1 MVNKL
6 IKEDTKMFLTGNEVL
21 AYAANSA
28 EADFM
33 YGYPITPQN
42 EIMHT
47 WCKLLPKT
55 GAGFLQTEDEISA
68 GFSTI
73 GGILAG
79 RRAFT
84 ATAGPGNV
92 IMQDAQSMAEM
103 MRIPFV
109 CAVMQR
115 GGPSTATVIYAQQE
129 TRLTCFGGNGEGFR
143 IVYSTAGHQDLYDYM
158 IKAFNTAWKYRF
170 PTYVLAD
177 GYQGKMR
184 EPVTLYDPAS
194 RGITMVPTEKS
205 LLADGQIGI
214 DRKSAHMRNTYNMEE
229 ELMNVLDGYQADFDK
244 MAEEVQEWEEYK
256 AEDAEIL
263 VIAHGIVA
271 RSARTAIDEL
281 REKGV
286 KAGLLKLRM
295 FRPFPAEEIAEALQ
309 GLKAV
314 AILDKADSLNAAGG
328 ALFEDVTSA
337 MYVNKKQVPMVN
349 YIYGI
354 GGRDTTT
361 MQIESVYNDLQEI
374 VKTGETG
381 NPYRYLGL
389 RKGEN

>member
-6 IKEDTKMFLTGNEVL
+6 IKEDTRMFLTGNEVL

-28 EADFM
+28 EAEFM

-79 RRAFT
+79 KRAFT

-194 RGITMVPTEKS
+194 RGITMVPTQKF
-205 LLADGQIGI
+205 LLGEGEIGK
-214 DRKSAHMRNTYNMEE
+214 DRKSVHMRNTYNMEE
-229 ELMNVLDGYQADFDK
+229 ELMEVLEGYKADYDK
-244 MAEEVQEWEEYK
+244 ISEEIQEWEEYK
-256 AEDAEIL
+256 ADDAEIL

-281 REKGV
+281 REKGI
-286 KAGLLKLRM
+286 KAGL
-295 FRPFPAEEIAEALQ
+295 FRPITIRPLAVKPLREAVSRAKRVLFTESANGQ
-309 GLKAV
+309 LAQMVLEKLYGLTTPYET
-314 AILDKADSLNAAGG
+314 
-328 ALFEDVTSA
+328 LFKMGVGVTGDDI
-337 MYVNKKQVPMVN
+337 VNKVEAMTAAA
-349 YIYGI
+349 I
-354 GGRDTTT
+354 
-361 MQIESVYNDLQEI
+361 
-374 VKTGETG
+374 
-381 NPYRYLGL
+381 
-389 RKGEN
+389 

>member
-21 AYAANSA
+21 AYAANAA

-55 GAGFLQTEDEISA
+55 EAGFLQTEDEISA

-92 IMQDAQSMAEM
+92 IMQDAMSMAEM

-129 TRLTCFGGNGEGFR
+129 TTLTCFGGNGEGYR
-143 IVYSTAGHQDLYDYM
+143 IVYSTAGHQDLFDYM
-158 IKAFNTAWKYRF
+158 IKAFNTAWKYKF
-170 PTYVLAD
+170 PTFILAD

-184 EPVTLYDPAS
+184 EPVMLYDPAS
-194 RGITMVPTEKS
+194 RGITMEKTPAILRS
-205 LLADGQIGI
+205 GVSADMKANHI
-214 DRKSAHMRNTYNMEE
+214 RNTFNLEE
-229 ELMNVLDGYQADFDK
+229 ELMEELDKY
-244 MAEEVQEWEEYK
+244 EEEFNRIAPEIEEYEEYK
-256 AEDAEIL
+256 ADDAEIL
-263 VIAHGIVA
+263 IIAHGIVA
-271 RSARTAIDEL
+271 RSAMTAIDEL
-281 REKGV
+281 REKGI
-286 KAGLLKLRM
+286 KAGL
-295 FRPFPAEEIAEALQ
+295 FRPITIRPL
-309 GLKAV
+309 AV
-314 AILDKADSLNAAGG
+314 KPLRAACQRAKQIL
-328 ALFEDVTSA
+328 FTESA
-337 MYVNKKQVPMVN
+337 NGQLARMVLEK
-349 YIYGI
+349 IYGI
-354 GGRDTTT
+354 TTPYST
-361 MQIESVYNDLQEI
+361 LYKMGVGVTGDDLVQKVESM
-374 VKTGETG
+374 VKT
-381 NPYRYLGL
+381 PAAI
-389 RKGEN
+389 

>member
-1 MVNKL
+1 MVKKL
-6 IKEDTKMFLTGNEVL
+6 ITQDTRMFLTGNEVI
-21 AYAANSA
+21 AYAANAA
-28 EADFM
+28 EAEFM

-55 GAGFLQTEDEISA
+55 EAGFLQTEDEISA

-79 RRAFT
+79 KRAFT

-143 IVYSTAGHQDLYDYM
+143 IVYSTAGHQDLYDYT
-158 IKAFNTAWKYRF
+158 IKCFNTAWKYRF
-170 PTYVLAD
+170 PTYMLAD

-194 RGITMVPTEKS
+194 RGITMVPTTAA
-205 LLADGQIGI
+205 LRAPGVIGV
-214 DRKSAHMRNTYNMEE
+214 DREATHLRNTYNLEE
-229 ELMNVLDGYQADFDK
+229 ELMEVLDGYQAEFERISPEI
-244 MAEEVQEWEEYK
+244 EEYLEYK
-256 AEDAEIL
+256 ADDAEVL

-271 RSARTAIDEL
+271 RSAMTAIDEL
-281 REKGV
+281 RAKGI
-286 KAGLLKLRM
+286 KAGL
-295 FRPFPAEEIAEALQ
+295 FRPITIRPLPVKPMREAVKRAKKVLFTESANGQ
-309 GLKAV
+309 LAQMCLEKLYGLTTPYET
-314 AILDKADSLNAAGG
+314 
-328 ALFEDVTSA
+328 LFKMGVGVTGDDV
-337 MYVNKKQVPMVN
+337 VNKVEAMAK
-349 YIYGI
+349 
-354 GGRDTTT
+354 
-361 MQIESVYNDLQEI
+361 ELASV
-374 VKTGETG
+374 
-381 NPYRYLGL
+381 
-389 RKGEN
+389 

>member
-1 MVNKL
+1 MVKKL
-6 IKEDTKMFLTGNEVL
+6 ITEDTRMFLTGNETI
-21 AYAANSA
+21 AYAANAA
-28 EADFM
+28 EAEFM

-55 GAGFLQTEDEISA
+55 EAGFLQTEDEISA

-79 RRAFT
+79 KRAFT

-158 IKAFNTAWKYRF
+158 IKSFNTAWKYRF
-170 PTYVLAD
+170 PTFMLAD

-194 RGITMVPTEKS
+194 RGIKMEPTPAFLRAQGKI
-205 LLADGQIGI
+205 DV
-214 DRKSAHMRNTYNMEE
+214 DRKANHMRNTFNLEE
-229 ELMNVLDGYQADFDK
+229 ELIEFLLRLKN
-244 MAEEVQEWEEYK
+244 
-256 AEDAEIL
+256 IL
-263 VIAHGIVA
+263 N
-271 RSARTAIDEL
+271 TKQKTL
-281 REKGV
+281 KF
-286 KAGLLKLRM
+286 LL
-295 FRPFPAEEIAEALQ
+295 
-309 GLKAV
+309 
-314 AILDKADSLNAAGG
+314 
-328 ALFEDVTSA
+328 
-337 MYVNKKQVPMVN
+337 
-349 YIYGI
+349 
-354 GGRDTTT
+354 
-361 MQIESVYNDLQEI
+361 
-374 VKTGETG
+374 
-381 NPYRYLGL
+381 
-389 RKGEN
+389 

>member
-21 AYAANSA
+21 AYAANAA

-55 GAGFLQTEDEISA
+55 EAGFLQTEDEISA

-79 RRAFT
+79 KRAFT

-92 IMQDAQSMAEM
+92 IMQDAMSMAEM

-129 TRLTCFGGNGEGFR
+129 TRLTCYGGNGEGFR
-143 IVYSTAGHQDLYDYM
+143 IVYSTAGHQDLFDYM

-184 EPVTLYDPAS
+184 EPVMLYDPVS
-194 RGITMVPTEKS
+194 RGINMVPTEAS
-205 LLADGQIGI
+205 LLAPGKIGV
-214 DRKSAHMRNTYNMEE
+214 DRKSIHMRNTYNMEE
-229 ELMNVLDGYQADFDK
+229 ELMEVLDQYNDEYKSISEDIA
-244 MAEEVQEWEEYK
+244 EWEEYK
-256 AEDAEIL
+256 ADDAEIL
-263 VIAHGIVA
+263 IIAHGIVA

-281 REKGV
+281 RDKGV
-286 KAGLLKLRM
+286 KVGL
-295 FRPFPAEEIAEALQ
+295 FRPITLRPLATKPLREAVARSKQLLFTESANGQMAQMVLEEIY
-309 GLKAV
+309 GLTTPYSTLYKMGV
-314 AILDKADSLNAAGG
+314 GVTGG
-328 ALFEDVTSA
+328 DI
-337 MYVNKKQVPMVN
+337 VNKVEAM
-349 YIYGI
+349 
-354 GGRDTTT
+354 
-361 MQIESVYNDLQEI
+361 LQSPAT
-374 VKTGETG
+374 V
-381 NPYRYLGL
+381 
-389 RKGEN
+389 

>member
-1 MVNKL
+1 MVKKL
-6 IKEDTKMFLTGNEVL
+6 ITQDTRMFLTGNEVI
-21 AYAANSA
+21 AYAANAA
-28 EADFM
+28 EAEFM

-55 GAGFLQTEDEISA
+55 EAGFLQTEDEISA

-79 RRAFT
+79 KRAFT

-158 IKAFNTAWKYRF
+158 IKSFNTAWKYRF
-170 PTYVLAD
+170 PTFMLAD

-194 RGITMVPTEKS
+194 RGITMEPTPAALRAPGK
-205 LLADGQIGI
+205 IGV
-214 DRKSAHMRNTYNMEE
+214 DREATHLRNTYNLEE
-229 ELMNVLDGYQADFDK
+229 ELMEVLDGYQAEFDRISPEI
-244 MAEEVQEWEEYK
+244 EEYLEYK
-256 AEDAEIL
+256 ADDAEVL

-271 RSARTAIDEL
+271 RSAMTAIDEL
-281 REKGV
+281 REKGI
-286 KAGLLKLRM
+286 KAGL
-295 FRPFPAEEIAEALQ
+295 FRPITIRPLPVKPMREAVKRAKKVLFTESANGQ
-309 GLKAV
+309 LAQMCLEKLYGLTTPYET
-314 AILDKADSLNAAGG
+314 
-328 ALFEDVTSA
+328 LFKMGVGVTGDDVVQKVES
-337 MYVNKKQVPMVN
+337 MVKE
-349 YIYGI
+349 
-354 GGRDTTT
+354 
-361 MQIESVYNDLQEI
+361 MASV
-374 VKTGETG
+374 
-381 NPYRYLGL
+381 
-389 RKGEN
+389 

>member
-1 MVNKL
+1 MVKKL
-6 IKEDTKMFLTGNEVL
+6 ITQDTRMFLTGNEVI
-21 AYAANSA
+21 AYAANAA
-28 EADFM
+28 EAEFM

-55 GAGFLQTEDEISA
+55 EAGFLQTEDEISA

-79 RRAFT
+79 KRAFT

-158 IKAFNTAWKYRF
+158 IKSFNTAWKYRF
-170 PTYVLAD
+170 PTFMLAD

-194 RGITMVPTEKS
+194 RGIKMEPTPAALRAEGK
-205 LLADGQIGI
+205 IGV
-214 DRKSAHMRNTYNMEE
+214 DRKANHLRNTFNLEE
-229 ELMNVLDGYQADFDK
+229 ELMAHLDQYQIDYDK
-244 MAEEVQEWEEYK
+244 MSKEVEEYLEYK
-256 AEDAEIL
+256 AEDAEVL

-271 RSARTAIDEL
+271 RSAMTAIDEL
-281 REKGV
+281 RAKGI
-286 KAGLLKLRM
+286 KAGL
-295 FRPFPAEEIAEALQ
+295 FRPITIRPLPTEPMR
-309 GLKAV
+309 KAV
-314 AILDKADSLNAAGG
+314 KRA
-328 ALFEDVTSA
+328 
-337 MYVNKKQVPMVN
+337 KQVLFTESANGQLAQMCLEKLYGLTTPYQTLFKMGVGVTGDDIVAKVESMV
-349 YIYGI
+349 
-354 GGRDTTT
+354 RE
-361 MQIESVYNDLQEI
+361 MASV
-374 VKTGETG
+374 
-381 NPYRYLGL
+381 
-389 RKGEN
+389 

>member
-1 MVNKL
+1 MVKKL
-6 IKEDTKMFLTGNEVL
+6 ITQDTRMFLTGNEVI
-21 AYAANSA
+21 AYAANAA
-28 EADFM
+28 EAEFM

-55 GAGFLQTEDEISA
+55 EAGFLQTEDEISA

-79 RRAFT
+79 KRAFT

-170 PTYVLAD
+170 PTYMLAD

-194 RGITMVPTEKS
+194 RGITMVPTEAYLRAEGKV
-205 LLADGQIGI
+205 GV
-214 DRKSAHMRNTYNMEE
+214 DRPATHWRNTFNLEE
-229 ELMNVLDGYQADFDK
+229 ELMEHLNAYK
-244 MAEEVQEWEEYK
+244 EEY
-256 AEDAEIL
+256 ERISPEIEEYFEYL
-263 VIAHGIVA
+263 LIA
-271 RSARTAIDEL
+271 RNFM
-281 REKGV
+281 
-286 KAGLLKLRM
+286 KL
-295 FRPFPAEEIAEALQ
+295 
-309 GLKAV
+309 
-314 AILDKADSLNAAGG
+314 
-328 ALFEDVTSA
+328 TSFLIRC
-337 MYVNKKQVPMVN
+337 QFCF
-349 YIYGI
+349 
-354 GGRDTTT
+354 
-361 MQIESVYNDLQEI
+361 
-374 VKTGETG
+374 
-381 NPYRYLGL
+381 
-389 RKGEN
+389 

>member
-1 MVNKL
+1 MVKKL
-6 IKEDTKMFLTGNEVL
+6 ITQDTRMFLTGNEVI
-21 AYAANSA
+21 AYAANAA
-28 EADFM
+28 EAEFM

-55 GAGFLQTEDEISA
+55 EAGFLQTEDEISA

-79 RRAFT
+79 KRAFT

-158 IKAFNTAWKYRF
+158 IKSFNTAWKYRF
-170 PTYVLAD
+170 PTFMLAD

-194 RGITMVPTEKS
+194 RGITMEPTPAA
-205 LLADGQIGI
+205 LRAPGIIGV
-214 DRKSAHMRNTYNMEE
+214 DREATHLRNTFNLEE
-229 ELMNVLDGYQADFDK
+229 ELMEVLDQYQVDFDA
-244 MAEEVQEWEEYK
+244 MAKEVEEYLEYK
-256 AEDAEIL
+256 AEDAEVL

-271 RSARTAIDEL
+271 RSAMTAIDEL
-281 REKGV
+281 RARGI
-286 KAGLLKLRM
+286 KAGL
-295 FRPFPAEEIAEALQ
+295 FRPITIRPLPVEPMR
-309 GLKAV
+309 KAV
-314 AILDKADSLNAAGG
+314 KRA
-328 ALFEDVTSA
+328 
-337 MYVNKKQVPMVN
+337 KQVLFTESANGQLAQMCLEKLYGLTTPYQTLFKMGVGVTGDDIVAKVESMVKE
-349 YIYGI
+349 
-354 GGRDTTT
+354 
-361 MQIESVYNDLQEI
+361 MAAV
-374 VKTGETG
+374 
-381 NPYRYLGL
+381 
-389 RKGEN
+389 

>member
-6 IKEDTKMFLTGNEVL
+6 IKQDTRMFLTGNEVI
-21 AYAANSA
+21 AYAANAAQA
-28 EADFM
+28 EFM

-55 GAGFLQTEDEISA
+55 EAGFLQTEDEISA

-79 RRAFT
+79 KRAFT

-92 IMQDAQSMAEM
+92 IMQDAMSMAEM

-129 TRLTCFGGNGEGFR
+129 TTLTCLGGNGEGFR
-143 IVYSTAGHQDLYDYM
+143 IVYSTAGHQDLFDYT

-170 PTYVLAD
+170 PTFVLAD

-184 EPVTLYDPAS
+184 EPVTLYDPDS
-194 RGITMVPTEKS
+194 RGIKMEPTPAALRAEGK
-205 LLADGQIGI
+205 I
-214 DRKSAHMRNTYNMEE
+214 DVDREATHLRNTFNLEE
-229 ELMNVLDGYQADFDK
+229 ELMDELDKFQEDWDK
-244 MAEEVQEWEEYK
+244 MAPEVEEYLEYK

-263 VIAHGIVA
+263 IIAHGIVA
-271 RSARTAIDEL
+271 RSATTAVDEL
-281 REKGV
+281 RAKGI
-286 KAGLLKLRM
+286 KAGL
-295 FRPFPAEEIAEALQ
+295 FRPITIRPLAVKPLREAVQ
-309 GLKAV
+309 
-314 AILDKADSLNAAGG
+314 NA
-328 ALFEDVTSA
+328 
-337 MYVNKKQVPMVN
+337 KQVLFTESANGQLARLVLEK
-349 YIYGI
+349 IYGLNTPYSTLYKM
-354 GGRDTTT
+354 GVGVTGD
-361 MQIESVYNDLQEI
+361 DI
-374 VKTGETG
+374 VQKVEQMVKEPATV
-381 NPYRYLGL
+381 
-389 RKGEN
+389 

>member
-21 AYAANSA
+21 AYAANAA

-55 GAGFLQTEDEISA
+55 EAGFLQTEDEISA

-79 RRAFT
+79 KRAFT

-92 IMQDAQSMAEM
+92 IMQDPQSMAEM

-129 TRLTCFGGNGEGFR
+129 TTLTCFGGNGEGYR
-143 IVYSTAGHQDLYDYM
+143 IVYSTAGHQDLFDYM
-158 IKAFNTAWKYRF
+158 IKAFNTAWKYKF
-170 PTYVLAD
+170 PTFLLAD

-194 RGITMVPTEKS
+194 RGIKMEPTEAILRS
-205 LLADGQIGI
+205 GVIGNNNANHI
-214 DRKSAHMRNTYNMEE
+214 RNTYNMEE
-229 ELMNVLDGYQADFDK
+229 ELMEVLDGY
-244 MAEEVQEWEEYK
+244 EEEFNRIAPEIEEYEEYK
-256 AEDAEIL
+256 ADDAEIL
-263 VIAHGIVA
+263 IIAHGIVA

-286 KAGLLKLRM
+286 KAGL
-295 FRPFPAEEIAEALQ
+295 FRPITIRPL
-309 GLKAV
+309 AV
-314 AILDKADSLNAAGG
+314 KPLRAACARAKQIL
-328 ALFEDVTSA
+328 FTESA
-337 MYVNKKQVPMVN
+337 NGQLARMVLEK
-349 YIYGI
+349 IYGI
-354 GGRDTTT
+354 STPYSTLYKMGVGVTGDDLVHK
-361 MQIESVYNDLQEI
+361 IEAM
-374 VKTGETG
+374 VKE
-381 NPYRYLGL
+381 PAAI
-389 RKGEN
+389 